1 MPKQYKKG
9 KSNRLTHKTSVWTLV
24 AKSRFGAIEDLRSM
38 KAKEKLLRSVE
49 TKPNIPKKI
58 EPIVNESVD
67 KKIEYDD
74 LQAYQ
79 EQQQLKRQ
87 LELDK
92 IRAEEN
98 KKREQ
103 QQLEVERLKKG
114 FGKPHSTYR
123 ESKYIYWCNP
133 FESINKG
140 KLGHSQSWRNKKD
153 KKYEYYG

>member
-24 AKSRFGAIEDLRSM
+24 AKSRFGAIDDLRSM
-38 KAKEKLLRSVE
+38 KAREKFLRYVE

-58 EPIVNESVD
+58 EPIVKESVD

-74 LQAYQ
+74 LQVYQ
-79 EQQQLKRQ
+79 EQQQFKRQ

-114 FGKPHSTYR
+114 FGRTVSTYR
-123 ESKYIYWCNP
+123 ESKYIYRCNP
-133 FESINKG
+133 HESINKG
-140 KLGHSQSWRNKKD
+140 RLGSSQLWRQDK
-153 KKYEYYG
+153 KKYEYY

>member
-24 AKSRFGAIEDLRSM
+24 AKNRFGAFEDLRSM
-38 KAKEKLLRSVE
+38 KAREKLLRSVE

-92 IRAEEN
+92 IRAEEQ

-114 FGKPHSTYR
+114 FGKPPSTYR

-140 KLGHSQSWRNKKD
+140 KLGHSQSWKNKKD

>member
-9 KSNRLTHKTSVWTLV
+9 KSNRLTHKTSIWTLV

-58 EPIVNESVD
+58 KPIVNQSVD
-67 KKIEYDD
+67 KHIEYDD

-114 FGKPHSTYR
+114 FGRPVSTYR
-123 ESKYIYWCNP
+123 ESKYIYRCNP
-133 FESINKG
+133 HEPINKG
-140 KLGHSQSWRNKKD
+140 RLGSSQLWRQDK
-153 KKYEYYG
+153 KKYEYY

>member
-9 KSNRLTHKTSVWTLV
+9 KSNRLTHKTSIWTLV
-24 AKSRFGAIEDLRSM
+24 AKSRFGAFEDLRSM

-58 EPIVNESVD
+58 EPIVNQSVD

-74 LQAYQ
+74 LQVYQ
-79 EQQQLKRQ
+79 EQQQFKRQ

-114 FGKPHSTYR
+114 FGRPVSTYR
-123 ESKYIYWCNP
+123 ESKYIYRCNP
-133 FESINKG
+133 HEPINKG
-140 KLGHSQSWRNKKD
+140 RLGSSQLWRQDK
-153 KKYEYYG
+153 KKYEYY

>member
-1 MPKQYKKG
+1 
-9 KSNRLTHKTSVWTLV
+9 
-24 AKSRFGAIEDLRSM
+24 M
-38 KAKEKLLRSVE
+38 K
-49 TKPNIPKKI
+49 
-58 EPIVNESVD
+58 ESVD

-114 FGKPHSTYR
+114 FGKPPSTYR
-123 ESKYIYWCNP
+123 ENNYIYWCNP

-140 KLGHSQSWRNKKD
+140 KLGHSQSWKNKKE

>member
-1 MPKQYKKG
+1 MPKKYKKG

-24 AKSRFGAIEDLRSM
+24 AKSRFGAFEDLKSL
-38 KAKEKLLRSVE
+38 KAKEKWFRSVE
-49 TKPNIPKKI
+49 TKPNIPKQIK
-58 EPIVNESVD
+58 PIVTESVE

-103 QQLEVERLKKG
+103 QQVEVERLKKG
-114 FGKPHSTYR
+114 FGRPVSTYR
-123 ESKYIYWCNP
+123 ESKYIYRCNP
-133 FESINKG
+133 HEPINKG
-140 KLGHSQSWRNKKD
+140 RLGSSQLWRQDK
-153 KKYEYYG
+153 KKYEYY

>member
-24 AKSRFGAIEDLRSM
+24 AKSRFGAIDDLRSM

-87 LELDK
+87 LEIDK

-98 KKREQ
+98 KQQEQ

-114 FGKPHSTYR
+114 FGRPVSTYR
-123 ESKYIYWCNP
+123 ESKYIYRCNP

-140 KLGHSQSWRNKKD
+140 KLGHSQSWKNKKE

>member
-9 KSNRLTHKTSVWTLV
+9 KSNRLTHKTSIWTLV
-24 AKSRFGAIEDLRSM
+24 AKSRFGAIDDLRSM
-38 KAKEKLLRSVE
+38 KAKEKFFRSVE
-49 TKPNIPKKI
+49 TKPNIPKEIK
-58 EPIVNESVD
+58 PIVNQSVD

-92 IRAEEN
+92 IRVEEN

-114 FGKPHSTYR
+114 FGRPVSTYR
-123 ESKYIYWCNP
+123 ESKYIYRCNP
-133 FESINKG
+133 HEPINKG
-140 KLGHSQSWRNKKD
+140 RLGSSQLWRQDK
-153 KKYEYYG
+153 KKYEYY

>member
-58 EPIVNESVD
+58 EPLVNQSVD

-114 FGKPHSTYR
+114 FGKPPSTYR

-133 FESINKG
+133 YESINKG
-140 KLGHSQSWRNKKD
+140 KLGHSQTWKYKKE